1 MNIQT
6 KYLGEMTIDEK
17 EIIQFPNGLLGFEDI
32 KEFIILPLEKDSPF
46 AILQSIKQQEIGFVI
61 ALPFVFKQDYAF
73 DLAEEEKEELKIESL
88 EGLLTYSIVTL
99 KEPFNSS
106 TLNLQ
111 APILINHKQKIAK
124 QLVLQDTTAYSLRF
138 PIEGSNK

>member
-6 KYLGEMTIDEK
+6 KFLGEMTIEER
-17 EIIQFPNGLLGFEDI
+17 EIIQFPNGLPGFEDI
-32 KEFIILPLEKDSPF
+32 KEYIILPLEKDSPF

-73 DLAEEEKEELKIESL
+73 DLAEEDKVELIIESP
-88 EGLLTYSIVTL
+88 EDLLTYSIVTL

-124 QLVLQDTTAYSLRF
+124 QLVLQDATTYSLRF
-138 PIEGSNK
+138 PIEGSNS